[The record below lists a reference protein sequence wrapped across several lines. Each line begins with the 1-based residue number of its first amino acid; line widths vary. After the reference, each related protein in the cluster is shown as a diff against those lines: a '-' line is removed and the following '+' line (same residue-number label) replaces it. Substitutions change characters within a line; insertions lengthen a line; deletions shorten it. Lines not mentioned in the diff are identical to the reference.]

1 MKKQE
6 SLDFVDNNR
15 SALIALSEI
24 LLEADTVRNNSYSKY
39 SPEVRALAIE
49 LVEKWIK
56 GVFAFAEEVDLPKQE
71 GSNLYIRIEEE
82 RYSQNDAP
90 TP

>member
-6 SLDFVDNNR
+6 SLDFIENNR
-15 SALIALSEI
+15 EALITLSEI
-24 LLEADTVRNNSYSKY
+24 LLAADTVRPNSYSKY

-56 GVFAFAEEVDLPKQE
+56 GVFAFAEDVSLPEKE
-71 GSNLYIRIEEE
+71 RDSLYTRLEAENYGN
-82 RYSQNDAP
+82 RNDGA
-90 TP
+90 